1 MSLESDSDMDR
12 LEFLHEKV
20 RLAKELLTHW
30 ENAVTKEVIIRAGNQ
45 YDNCKKKL
53 AATD

>member
-20 RLAKELLTHW
+20 TAAKTSLTYW
-30 ENAVTKEVIIRAGNQ
+30 EKQVTKEVIIRAGNQ

-53 AATD
+53 AVTD